1 MGNSSAFDLTE
12 AEIELLD
19 RRQRVLL
26 PLAHQ
31 YRPPRADTLAAAKQ
45 LRLSYRMVR
54 HLIQRYRSSND
65 PLVFL
70 TRRTGRRV
78 GTKSL
83 PAIAEQVIRQAFER
97 EFAKRQKPHV
107 EAVYRSIKIAC
118 SQRGIAAPSLSSVRR
133 RFADADP
140 VFVARR
146 REGKAAAQKLKPV
159 TGERAAAQ
167 YPLHEIQMDHTKADV
182 ILVDSVHR
190 KPIGRPWVTFA
201 LDLYSR
207 CIAGFYVS
215 LEAPSATTVGLCL
228 ANVAQD
234 KDVLLAQHQIN
245 ASWPLAGKPALL
257 HTDNGKDF
265 VSRALKQGCLNN
277 GIRLEQR
284 PLGKP
289 WYGGSIE
296 RVIGTFMSK
305 AHDEIPGTTFSSIA
319 QRGEYDP
326 EANACMTLREFERW
340 LLLQIVEYHNQLHR
354 GIGEAPLHHLTAGLE
369 AHGQPP
375 PVKDLKTYVTDF
387 LPIVRRRI
395 RRDGFH
401 LDHIAYYDPKLDYY
415 IARRGSYPA
424 GFELRRDPRNLRF
437 IWMRL
442 PDQPGYMEIPFRRL
456 TNPDIT
462 LWEHQEAL
470 KLLRER
476 NARLIDEQVIFGVA
490 MERRETL
497 RKASLNTKRARRN
510 TERVS
515 ERGPHLGSAEP
526 PPLPSPSPQ
535 NERKTPLEAFEV
547 EFE

>member
-1 MGNSSAFDLTE
+1 M
-12 AEIELLD
+12 
-19 RRQRVLL
+19 RR
-26 PLAHQ
+26 
-31 YRPPRADTLAAAKQ
+31 
-45 LRLSYRMVR
+45 
-54 HLIQRYRSSND
+54 LIKKFRTTND
-65 PLVFL
+65 PLSFACKK
-70 TRRTGRRV
+70 TGRRP
-78 GTKSL
+78 GSKSL
-83 PAIAEQVIRQAFER
+83 APTAEQIIRQAFER
-97 EFAKRQKPHV
+97 EFADRQKPHV

-118 SQRGIAAPSLSSVRR
+118 SQRGIPAPSLSSVRR
-133 RFADADP
+133 RFANADP
-140 VFVARR
+140 VFFARR
-146 REGKAAAQKLKPV
+146 RDGKAAAQKLKPV
-159 TGERAAAQ
+159 TGERPAAQ
-167 YPLHEIQMDHTKADV
+167 YPLYEIQMDHTKADV

-215 LEAPSATTVGLCL
+215 LEAPSATTVGLCM

-234 KDVLLAQHQIN
+234 KDALLAQHQIN

-277 GIRLEQR
+277 GIRLEQC

-305 AHDEIPGTTFSSIA
+305 VHDEIPGTTFSNVA
-319 QRGEYDP
+319 ERGEYDA
-326 EANACMTLREFERW
+326 EANACMTIREFERW
-340 LLLQIVEYHNQLHR
+340 LLLQIIEYHNQLHR
-354 GIGEAPLHHLTAGLE
+354 GIGEAPLHRLKAGLE

-375 PVKDLKTYVTDF
+375 AVKDLKTYVTDF

-401 LDHIAYYDPKLDYY
+401 LNHIAYYDPKLDYY

-476 NARLIDEQVIFGVA
+476 NARLIDEQVIFGAA

-497 RKASLNTKRARRN
+497 RKAGLNTKRA
-510 TERVS
+510 TEHGATIRTRS
-515 ERGPHLGSAEP
+515 SRWFKPAT
-526 PPLPSPSPQ
+526 SPSLTRLSKRTQ
-535 NERKTPLEAFEV
+535 NAA
-547 EFE
+547 